1 MESGQDSSL
10 VLVLVAQS
18 ALGQPEL
25 EQLALALELGLEPE
39 LALGPVLE
47 RPERLVRPVLVQ
59 DYLQAI
65 LLENLG

>member
-1 MESGQDSSL
+1 M
-10 VLVLVAQS
+10 LVLVAQS
-18 ALGQPEL
+18 ALGQLEL

-47 RPERLVRPVLVQ
+47 RPERLVRPVLVLVR